1 MAEQFEILA
10 KVKLDTSD
18 IQSQLQKVQIKDLN
32 VGSGLQDQN
41 IKIGADTSEFELSI
55 SVANAIMR
63 EFMEVAG
70 QMVDQVYELDGAMTE
85 FKKVSDLRGS
95 ALDAYVEQLGELGQ
109 VTARTTSEMV
119 DAATSFKKSGF
130 TDEQAKDLALVAT
143 AYQNVADEAI
153 SAGDSAD
160 FIISQMKAFNIEAE
174 DSLHI
179 IDAVNEVSNN
189 FAVSSA
195 DLATNIGKASAALAI
210 GGVTYE
216 ETLG

>member
-10 KVKLDTSD
+10 RVRLDTSN
-18 IQSQLQKVQIKDLN
+18 IQSQLDSVRLRDLN
-32 VGSGLQDQN
+32 MNLSDQTMR
-41 IKIGADTSEFELSI
+41 IGADTSDFEMSI
-55 SVANAIMR
+55 SVANAVMN
-63 EFMEVAG
+63 EFMEIASR
-70 QMVDQVYELDGAMTE
+70 MVDQVYELDGAMTE
-85 FKKVSDLRGS
+85 FKKVSDLRGD

-109 VTARTTSEMV
+109 ITARTTSEMV

-130 TDEQAKDLALVAT
+130 TDEQSKDLALVAT

-179 IDAVNEVSNN
+179 VDAVEIK
-189 FAVSSA
+189 
-195 DLATNIGKASAALAI
+195 LAAI
-210 GGVTYE
+210 G
-216 ETLG
+216 